1 MSGEHGSQ
9 IGPVMVFSARQGD
22 VAEFYQQV
30 LGLSG
35 EGGGDSIWLD
45 AENARLVV
53 HGPGEPDTPA
63 AVTTSPGFVVWFGVA
78 DVRGAYERAKKA
90 GRVVGDFHGDFF
102 YAMDPDGRYVGV
114 YTLEDPHVHD
124 HEH

>member
-9 IGPVMVFSARQGD
+9 IGPVMVFSARPGE
-22 VAEFYQQV
+22 VAEFYKSV

-35 EGGGDSIWLD
+35 DTGDDSIWLEG
-45 AENARLVV
+45 ENAKLVV

-63 AVTTSPGFVVWFGVA
+63 QVSGAAGFVVWFGVA
-78 DVRGAYERAKKA
+78 DVRAAYERAKKA

-102 YAMDPDGRYVGV
+102 YATDPDGRHVGV
-114 YTLEDPHVHD
+114 YTLEDHHGHD